1 MHQFTWRAMG
11 TEFMLY
17 LPDGEREWAA
27 GVAGELQ
34 EETRRL
40 ERQLSLYLPD
50 SDLCYLNAHAHEQPI
65 RVEPELF
72 RLLQTCQSLCALTQ
86 GAFDPTVT
94 PLLRLWGFVD
104 KQYRA
109 PDPDAIEQT
118 LARVGMELVLLEP
131 SGCWVYYALPG
142 VELSFGA
149 IGKGWAVAQCVR
161 ILRELGVANAL
172 LDAGG
177 STLYALGTPAGGV
190 ALTPSPSPT
199 GWARGAEAAL
209 TPSPSPTGWA
219 RGAEAALTPSPSPT
233 RWARGAEAALTP
245 SPSPTGWERGVGA
258 ALTPSPSPTGW
269 ARGAEAALTPS
280 PSPTGWERGVG
291 AALTPSPSPTG
302 WARGAE
308 AALTPSPSPT
318 GWERGVGA
326 DGGAPCGA
334 FPLSRLAGEGD
345 KGGEGGKAPM
355 PSEAQS
361 GWLIRL
367 PDGSE
372 VRLQDAALA
381 VAGDTEQ
388 YFEVDGVRYGHILDP
403 RTGYPAPSRPPV
415 AVIGDDPT
423 LCDALSTAL
432 YIEPALESIVRT
444 RCRSVSV
451 STAIDGCGK

>member
-1 MHQFTWRAMG
+1 MHRFAWRAMG
-11 TEFMLY
+11 TEFTLY
-17 LPDGEREWAA
+17 LPDGERDWAA

-50 SDLCYLNAHAHEQPI
+50 SDLCYLNAHAHQQPI

-72 RLLQTCQSLCALTQ
+72 RLLQTCQSLYTLTQ

-104 KQYRA
+104 KQYRV

-118 LARVGMELVLLEP
+118 LERVGMELVLLEP
-131 SGCWVYYALPG
+131 NGCWVYYALPG

-149 IGKGWAVAQCVR
+149 IGKGWAIAQCVR
-161 ILRELGVANAL
+161 ILRELGIRSAL
-172 LDAGG
+172 VDAGG
-177 STLYALGTPAGGV
+177 STLYALGAPNDNTPSLRFPLHAGG
-190 ALTPSPSPT
+190 TEPQRFPSRS
-199 GWARGAEAAL
+199 
-209 TPSPSPTGWA
+209 
-219 RGAEAALTPSPSPT
+219 
-233 RWARGAEAALTP
+233 
-245 SPSPTGWERGVGA
+245 
-258 ALTPSPSPTGW
+258 
-269 ARGAEAALTPS
+269 
-280 PSPTGWERGVG
+280 
-291 AALTPSPSPTG
+291 
-302 WARGAE
+302 
-308 AALTPSPSPT
+308 
-318 GWERGVGA
+318 
-326 DGGAPCGA
+326 GGN
-334 FPLSRLAGEGD
+334 L
-345 KGGEGGKAPM
+345 KEGGNNSQAH
-355 PSEAQS
+355 A

-372 VRLQDAALA
+372 TLLCDAALA

-388 YFEVDGVRYGHILDP
+388 YFEIDGVRYGHILDP

-444 RCRSVSV
+444 RCKSVSV
-451 STAIDGCGK
+451 STAIEGSGK

>member
-1 MHQFTWRAMG
+1 MRQFTWRAMG
-11 TEFMLY
+11 TEFTLY

-50 SDLCYLNAHAHEQPI
+50 SDLCYLNAHAHEQPV

-72 RLLQTCQSLCALTQ
+72 RLLQICQSLYALTQ

-104 KQYRA
+104 KQYRV
-109 PDPDAIEQT
+109 PDPDAIEQA
-118 LARVGMELVLLEP
+118 LERVGMELVLLEP

-149 IGKGWAVAQCVR
+149 IGKGWAIAQCVR
-161 ILRELGVANAL
+161 ILRELGVGNAL
-172 LDAGG
+172 VDAGG

-190 ALTPSPSPT
+190 ALTPSPSPTERERGAEAALTPSPSPT

-219 RGAEAALTPSPSPT
+219 RG
-233 RWARGAEAALTP
+233 
-245 SPSPTGWERGVGA
+245 
-258 ALTPSPSPTGW
+258 
-269 ARGAEAALTPS
+269 
-280 PSPTGWERGVG
+280 
-291 AALTPSPSPTG
+291 
-302 WARGAE
+302 
-308 AALTPSPSPT
+308 
-318 GWERGVGA
+318 VGA
-326 DGGAPCGA
+326 DGGAPCDA

-345 KGGEGGKAPM
+345 KGGEGGKAPL

-367 PDGSE
+367 PNGSE
-372 VRLQDAALA
+372 RLLRDAALA

-388 YFEVDGVRYGHILDP
+388 YFEVNGVRYGHIIDP

>member
-11 TEFMLY
+11 TEFTLY
-17 LPDGEREWAA
+17 LPDGEREWAV

-50 SDLCYLNAHAHEQPI
+50 SDLCYLNAHAHQQPI

-72 RLLQTCQSLCALTQ
+72 RLLQTCQSLYALTQ

-104 KQYRA
+104 KQYRV
-109 PDPDAIEQT
+109 PDPDAIEQA
-118 LARVGMELVLLEP
+118 LERVGMELVLLEP

-149 IGKGWAVAQCVR
+149 IGKGWAIAQCLR

-177 STLYALGTPAGGV
+177 STLYALGMPAESV
-190 ALTPSPSPT
+190 
-199 GWARGAEAAL
+199 
-209 TPSPSPTGWA
+209 
-219 RGAEAALTPSPSPT
+219 
-233 RWARGAEAALTP
+233 ALTP

-258 ALTPSPSPTGW
+258 H
-269 ARGAEAALTPS
+269 
-280 PSPTGWERGVG
+280 
-291 AALTPSPSPTG
+291 
-302 WARGAE
+302 
-308 AALTPSPSPT
+308 
-318 GWERGVGA
+318 
-326 DGGAPCGA
+326 GGAPCGA

-361 GWLIRL
+361 GWLVRL

-372 VRLQDAALA
+372 MRLQDAALA

-388 YFEVDGVRYGHILDP
+388 YFEVNGIRYGHIIDP

-423 LCDALSTAL
+423 LCDALSTVL

>member
-11 TEFMLY
+11 TKFVLY

-50 SDLCYLNAHAHEQPI
+50 SDLCYLNAHAHEQPV

-72 RLLQTCQSLCALTQ
+72 RLLQTCQSLYALTQ

-104 KQYRA
+104 KQYRV
-109 PDPDAIEQT
+109 PDPDAIEQA
-118 LARVGMELVLLEP
+118 LERVGMELVLLEP

-149 IGKGWAVAQCVR
+149 IGKGWAIAQCLR

-177 STLYALGTPAGGV
+177 STLYALGTPTDNV

-199 GWARGAEAAL
+199 RWARAAEAAL

-219 RGAEAALTPSPSPT
+219 RGAE
-233 RWARGAEAALTP
+233 
-245 SPSPTGWERGVGA
+245 
-258 ALTPSPSPTGW
+258 
-269 ARGAEAALTPS
+269 
-280 PSPTGWERGVG
+280 

-345 KGGEGGKAPM
+345 KGGEGDKAPL

-367 PDGSE
+367 PNGSE
-372 VRLQDAALA
+372 RLLRDAALA

-388 YFEVDGVRYGHILDP
+388 YFEVNGIRYGHIIDP

>member
-11 TEFMLY
+11 TEFVLY

-50 SDLCYLNAHAHEQPI
+50 SDLCYLNAHAHEQPV

-72 RLLQTCQSLCALTQ
+72 RLLQICQSLYALTQ

-104 KQYRA
+104 KQYRV
-109 PDPDAIEQT
+109 PDPDAIEQA
-118 LARVGMELVLLEP
+118 LERVGMELVLLEP

-161 ILRELGVANAL
+161 ILRELGVEHAL

-177 STLYALGTPAGGV
+177 STLYALGTPADFES
-190 ALTPSPSPT
+190 TPSL
-199 GWARGAEAAL
+199 R
-209 TPSPSPTGWA
+209 
-219 RGAEAALTPSPSPT
+219 
-233 RWARGAEAALTP
+233 
-245 SPSPTGWERGVGA
+245 
-258 ALTPSPSPTGW
+258 
-269 ARGAEAALTPS
+269 
-280 PSPTGWERGVG
+280 
-291 AALTPSPSPTG
+291 
-302 WARGAE
+302 
-308 AALTPSPSPT
+308 
-318 GWERGVGA
+318 
-326 DGGAPCGA
+326 
-334 FPLSRLAGEGD
+334 FPLQAGGTEGRRFPSRS
-345 KGGEGGKAPM
+345 GGNLQEGGNNSP
-355 PSEAQS
+355 ELS

-372 VRLQDAALA
+372 TTLRDAALA

-388 YFEVDGVRYGHILDP
+388 YFEVNGIRYGHIIDP

>member
-1 MHQFTWRAMG
+1 MRQFTWRAMG
-11 TEFMLY
+11 TEFTLY

-50 SDLCYLNAHAHEQPI
+50 SDLCYLNAHAHEQPV

-72 RLLQTCQSLCALTQ
+72 RLLQTCQSLYALTQ

-104 KQYRA
+104 KQYRV
-109 PDPDAIEQT
+109 PDPDAIEQA
-118 LARVGMELVLLEP
+118 LERVGMELVLLEP

-149 IGKGWAVAQCVR
+149 IGKGWAIAQCVR
-161 ILRELGVANAL
+161 ILRELGVGNAL
-172 LDAGG
+172 VGAGG
-177 STLYALGTPAGGV
+177 STLYALGAPADNVALTPSPSPTERERGAEA

-233 RWARGAEAALTP
+233 
-245 SPSPTGWERGVGA
+245 
-258 ALTPSPSPTGW
+258 GW

-280 PSPTGWERGVG
+280 PSPTERE
-291 AALTPSPSPTG
+291 
-302 WARGAE
+302 RGAE

-326 DGGAPCGA
+326 DGGAPCDA

-367 PDGSE
+367 PNGSE
-372 VRLQDAALA
+372 RLLRDAALA

-388 YFEVDGVRYGHILDP
+388 YFEVNGIRYGHIIDP

>member
-1 MHQFTWRAMG
+1 MHRFAWRAMG
-11 TEFMLY
+11 TEFTLY
-17 LPDGEREWAA
+17 LPDGERDWAA

-50 SDLCYLNAHAHEQPI
+50 SDLCYLNAHAHQQPI
-65 RVEPELF
+65 CVEPELF
-72 RLLQTCQSLCALTQ
+72 RLLQTCQSLYALTQ

-118 LARVGMELVLLEP
+118 LERVGMELVLLEP
-131 SGCWVYYALPG
+131 NGCWVYCALPG

-161 ILRELGVANAL
+161 ILRELGIRSAL
-172 LDAGG
+172 VDAGG
-177 STLYALGTPAGGV
+177 STLYALGAPNDNTPSLRFPLHAGG
-190 ALTPSPSPT
+190 TEPQ
-199 GWARGAEAAL
+199 R
-209 TPSPSPTGWA
+209 
-219 RGAEAALTPSPSPT
+219 
-233 RWARGAEAALTP
+233 
-245 SPSPTGWERGVGA
+245 
-258 ALTPSPSPTGW
+258 
-269 ARGAEAALTPS
+269 
-280 PSPTGWERGVG
+280 
-291 AALTPSPSPTG
+291 
-302 WARGAE
+302 
-308 AALTPSPSPT
+308 
-318 GWERGVGA
+318 
-326 DGGAPCGA
+326 
-334 FPLSRLAGEGD
+334 FPLRSDGTEAPPRFPPRSDGTESSPRFPPRR
-345 KGGEGGKAPM
+345 GGNRKEGGNNSQAH
-355 PSEAQS
+355 A

-372 VRLQDAALA
+372 TLLCDAALA

-388 YFEVDGVRYGHILDP
+388 YFEIDGTRYGHILDP

-432 YIEPALESIVRT
+432 YIEPALESIIRT
-444 RCRSVSV
+444 RCKSVSV
-451 STAIDGCGK
+451 STAIEGSGK

>member
-11 TEFMLY
+11 TEFTLY

-50 SDLCYLNAHAHEQPI
+50 SDLCYLNAHAHEQPV

-72 RLLQTCQSLCALTQ
+72 RLLQICQSLYALTQ

-104 KQYRA
+104 KQYRV
-109 PDPDAIEQT
+109 PDPPAIEQA
-118 LARVGMELVLLEP
+118 LERVGMELVLLEP

-149 IGKGWAVAQCVR
+149 IGKGWAIAQCVR
-161 ILRELGVANAL
+161 ILRELGVGNAL
-172 LDAGG
+172 VDAGG
-177 STLYALGTPAGGV
+177 STLYALGTPADFES
-190 ALTPSPSPT
+190 TPSLGFPMQAGGTESSR
-199 GWARGAEAAL
+199 RGENL
-209 TPSPSPTGWA
+209 EEQSTPSL
-219 RGAEAALTPSPSPT
+219 R
-233 RWARGAEAALTP
+233 
-245 SPSPTGWERGVGA
+245 
-258 ALTPSPSPTGW
+258 
-269 ARGAEAALTPS
+269 
-280 PSPTGWERGVG
+280 
-291 AALTPSPSPTG
+291 
-302 WARGAE
+302 
-308 AALTPSPSPT
+308 
-318 GWERGVGA
+318 
-326 DGGAPCGA
+326 
-334 FPLSRLAGEGD
+334 FPLQAGGTEGRRFPSRS
-345 KGGEGGKAPM
+345 GGNLQEGGNT
-355 PSEAQS
+355 SHTQS
-361 GWLIRL
+361 GWFIRL

-372 VRLQDAALA
+372 MRLQDAALA

-388 YFEVDGVRYGHILDP
+388 YFEVNGIRYGHIIDP

>member
-1 MHQFTWRAMG
+1 MRAFTWRAMG
-11 TEFMLY
+11 TEFTLY
-17 LPDGEREWAA
+17 LSEGERDWAT

-50 SDLCYLNAHAHEQPI
+50 SDLCYLNAHAHQQPV

-72 RLLQTCQSLCALTQ
+72 RLLQTCQSLYALTQ

-104 KQYRA
+104 KQYRV
-109 PDPDAIEQT
+109 PDPAAIEQA
-118 LARVGMELVLLEP
+118 LERVGMELVLLEP

-142 VELSFGA
+142 LELSFGA
-149 IGKGWAVAQCVR
+149 IGKGWAIAQCLR

-177 STLYALGTPAGGV
+177 STLYALGTPADNV

-199 GWARGAEAAL
+199 ERERGAEA
-209 TPSPSPTGWA
+209 
-219 RGAEAALTPSPSPT
+219 
-233 RWARGAEAALTP
+233 
-245 SPSPTGWERGVGA
+245 V
-258 ALTPSPSPTGW
+258 
-269 ARGAEAALTPS
+269 
-280 PSPTGWERGVG
+280 
-291 AALTPSPSPTG
+291 LTPSPSPTG

-345 KGGEGGKAPM
+345 KGGEGDKAPL

-372 VRLQDAALA
+372 MRLQDAALA

-388 YFEVDGVRYGHILDP
+388 YFEVNGVRYGHIIDP
-403 RTGYPAPSRPPV
+403 RTGYPALSRPPV

>member
-11 TEFMLY
+11 TEFTLY

-50 SDLCYLNAHAHEQPI
+50 SDLCYLNAHAHEQPV

-72 RLLQTCQSLCALTQ
+72 RLLQTCQSLYALTQ

-104 KQYRA
+104 KQYRV
-109 PDPDAIEQT
+109 PDPDAIEQA
-118 LARVGMELVLLEP
+118 LERVGMELVLLEP

-149 IGKGWAVAQCVR
+149 IGKGWAIAQCVR
-161 ILRELGVANAL
+161 ILRELGVGNAL
-172 LDAGG
+172 VDAGG
-177 STLYALGTPAGGV
+177 STLYALGTPADFES
-190 ALTPSPSPT
+190 TPSLRFPMHAGGTEFERFPS
-199 GWARGAEAAL
+199 R
-209 TPSPSPTGWA
+209 S
-219 RGAEAALTPSPSPT
+219 
-233 RWARGAEAALTP
+233 
-245 SPSPTGWERGVGA
+245 
-258 ALTPSPSPTGW
+258 
-269 ARGAEAALTPS
+269 
-280 PSPTGWERGVG
+280 
-291 AALTPSPSPTG
+291 
-302 WARGAE
+302 
-308 AALTPSPSPT
+308 
-318 GWERGVGA
+318 
-326 DGGAPCGA
+326 GGN
-334 FPLSRLAGEGD
+334 LQ
-345 KGGEGGKAPM
+345 EGGNT
-355 PSEAQS
+355 SHTQS

-367 PDGSE
+367 PNGSE
-372 VRLQDAALA
+372 RLLRDAALA

-388 YFEVDGVRYGHILDP
+388 YFEVNGIRYGHIIDP

>member
-11 TEFMLY
+11 TKFVLY

-50 SDLCYLNAHAHEQPI
+50 SDLCYLNAHAHQQPI
-65 RVEPELF
+65 CVEPELF
-72 RLLQTCQSLCALTQ
+72 RLLQTCQSLYALTQ

-118 LARVGMELVLLEP
+118 LERVGMELVLLEP
-131 SGCWVYYALPG
+131 NGCWVYYALPG

-149 IGKGWAVAQCVR
+149 IGKGWAIAQCVR
-161 ILRELGVANAL
+161 ILRELGIRSAL
-172 LDAGG
+172 VDAGG
-177 STLYALGTPAGGV
+177 STLYALGTPNDNTPSLRFPLQAGG
-190 ALTPSPSPT
+190 TEPQRFPSRS
-199 GWARGAEAAL
+199 
-209 TPSPSPTGWA
+209 
-219 RGAEAALTPSPSPT
+219 
-233 RWARGAEAALTP
+233 
-245 SPSPTGWERGVGA
+245 
-258 ALTPSPSPTGW
+258 
-269 ARGAEAALTPS
+269 
-280 PSPTGWERGVG
+280 
-291 AALTPSPSPTG
+291 
-302 WARGAE
+302 
-308 AALTPSPSPT
+308 
-318 GWERGVGA
+318 
-326 DGGAPCGA
+326 GGN
-334 FPLSRLAGEGD
+334 L
-345 KGGEGGKAPM
+345 KEGGNNSQAH
-355 PSEAQS
+355 A

-367 PDGSE
+367 PNGSE
-372 VRLQDAALA
+372 TLLCDAALA

-388 YFEVDGVRYGHILDP
+388 HFEIDGMRYGHILDP

-432 YIEPALESIVRT
+432 YIEPALESIIRT

>member
-11 TEFMLY
+11 TEFTLY

-50 SDLCYLNAHAHEQPI
+50 SDLCYLNAHAHEQPV

-72 RLLQTCQSLCALTQ
+72 RLLQICQSLYALTQ

-104 KQYRA
+104 KQYRV
-109 PDPDAIEQT
+109 PDPPAIEQA
-118 LARVGMELVLLEP
+118 LERVGMELVLLEP

-149 IGKGWAVAQCVR
+149 IGKGWAVAQCLR

-233 RWARGAEAALTP
+233 
-245 SPSPTGWERGVGA
+245 
-258 ALTPSPSPTGW
+258 
-269 ARGAEAALTPS
+269 
-280 PSPTGWERGVG
+280 
-291 AALTPSPSPTG
+291 G

-345 KGGEGGKAPM
+345 KGGEGDKAPL

-361 GWLIRL
+361 GWFIRL

>member
-11 TEFMLY
+11 TEFTLY

-50 SDLCYLNAHAHEQPI
+50 SDLCYLNAHAHEQPV

-72 RLLQTCQSLCALTQ
+72 RLLQTCQSLYALTQ

-104 KQYRA
+104 KQYRV
-109 PDPDAIEQT
+109 PDPDAIEQA
-118 LARVGMELVLLEP
+118 LERVGMELVLLEP

-149 IGKGWAVAQCVR
+149 IGKGWAIAQCVR
-161 ILRELGVANAL
+161 ILRELGVEHAL

-177 STLYALGTPAGGV
+177 STLYALGTPADNV
-190 ALTPSPSPT
+190 
-199 GWARGAEAAL
+199 
-209 TPSPSPTGWA
+209 
-219 RGAEAALTPSPSPT
+219 
-233 RWARGAEAALTP
+233 
-245 SPSPTGWERGVGA
+245 
-258 ALTPSPSPTGW
+258 
-269 ARGAEAALTPS
+269 
-280 PSPTGWERGVG
+280 
-291 AALTPSPSPTG
+291 ALTPSPSPTG

-345 KGGEGGKAPM
+345 KGGEGDKAPL

-361 GWLIRL
+361 GWFIRL
-367 PDGSE
+367 PNGSE
-372 VRLQDAALA
+372 RLLRDAALA

-388 YFEVDGVRYGHILDP
+388 YFEVNGIRYGHIIDP

>member
-1 MHQFTWRAMG
+1 MG

-17 LPDGEREWAA
+17 LPDGERDWAA

-50 SDLCYLNAHAHEQPI
+50 SDLCYLNAHAHQQPV

-72 RLLQTCQSLCALTQ
+72 RLLQTCQSLYALTQ

-109 PDPDAIEQT
+109 PDPDAIEKA
-118 LARVGMELVLLEP
+118 LERVGMELVLLEP

-149 IGKGWAVAQCVR
+149 IGKGWAVAQCLR

-177 STLYALGTPAGGV
+177 STLYALGTP
-190 ALTPSPSPT
+190 T
-199 GWARGAEAAL
+199 
-209 TPSPSPTGWA
+209 
-219 RGAEAALTPSPSPT
+219 
-233 RWARGAEAALTP
+233 
-245 SPSPTGWERGVGA
+245 
-258 ALTPSPSPTGW
+258 
-269 ARGAEAALTPS
+269 
-280 PSPTGWERGVG
+280 
-291 AALTPSPSPTG
+291 
-302 WARGAE
+302 
-308 AALTPSPSPT
+308 
-318 GWERGVGA
+318 
-326 DGGAPCGA
+326 DG
-334 FPLSRLAGEGD
+334 D
-345 KGGEGGKAPM
+345 
-355 PSEAQS
+355 

-367 PDGSE
+367 PDGSQMIL
-372 VRLQDAALA
+372 RDAALA

-388 YFEVDGVRYGHILDP
+388 YFEVNGVRYGHILDP

>member
-1 MHQFTWRAMG
+1 MRQFTWRAMG
-11 TEFMLY
+11 TEFTLY

-50 SDLCYLNAHAHEQPI
+50 SDLCYLNAHAHQQPV

-72 RLLQTCQSLCALTQ
+72 RLLQTCQSLYALTQ

-104 KQYRA
+104 KQYRV
-109 PDPDAIEQT
+109 PDPAAIEQA
-118 LARVGMELVLLEP
+118 LERVGMELVLLEP

-149 IGKGWAVAQCVR
+149 IGKGWAIAQCVR
-161 ILRELGVANAL
+161 ILRELGVGNAL
-172 LDAGG
+172 VDAGG
-177 STLYALGTPAGGV
+177 STLYALGTPADFEN
-190 ALTPSPSPT
+190 TPSLRFPMHAGGTESSR
-199 GWARGAEAAL
+199 RGENL
-209 TPSPSPTGWA
+209 EEQSTPSL
-219 RGAEAALTPSPSPT
+219 R
-233 RWARGAEAALTP
+233 
-245 SPSPTGWERGVGA
+245 
-258 ALTPSPSPTGW
+258 
-269 ARGAEAALTPS
+269 
-280 PSPTGWERGVG
+280 
-291 AALTPSPSPTG
+291 
-302 WARGAE
+302 
-308 AALTPSPSPT
+308 
-318 GWERGVGA
+318 
-326 DGGAPCGA
+326 
-334 FPLSRLAGEGD
+334 FPLQAGGTESVWFPSRS
-345 KGGEGGKAPM
+345 GGNLQEGGNT
-355 PSEAQS
+355 SHTQS

-388 YFEVDGVRYGHILDP
+388 YFEVNGIRYGHIIDP

>member
-11 TEFMLY
+11 TEFTLY

-50 SDLCYLNAHAHEQPI
+50 SDLCYLNAHAHQQPV

-72 RLLQTCQSLCALTQ
+72 RLLQICQSLYALTQ

-104 KQYRA
+104 KQYRV
-109 PDPDAIEQT
+109 PDPAAIEQA
-118 LARVGMELVLLEP
+118 LERVGMELALLEP

-149 IGKGWAVAQCVR
+149 IGKGWAIAQCVR
-161 ILRELGVANAL
+161 ILRELGVGNAL
-172 LDAGG
+172 VDAGG
-177 STLYALGTPAGGV
+177 STLYALGTPTDNV

-199 GWARGAEAAL
+199 ERERGAEAAL
-209 TPSPSPTGWA
+209 TPSPSPT
-219 RGAEAALTPSPSPT
+219 
-233 RWARGAEAALTP
+233 
-245 SPSPTGWERGVGA
+245 ER
-258 ALTPSPSPTGW
+258 
-269 ARGAEAALTPS
+269 E
-280 PSPTGWERGVG
+280 
-291 AALTPSPSPTG
+291 
-302 WARGAE
+302 
-308 AALTPSPSPT
+308 
-318 GWERGVGA
+318 
-326 DGGAPCGA
+326 GGAK

-345 KGGEGGKAPM
+345 KGGEGDKAPL

-372 VRLQDAALA
+372 TTLRDAALA

-388 YFEVDGVRYGHILDP
+388 YFEVNGIRYGHIIDP

>member
-1 MHQFTWRAMG
+1 MRQFTWRAMG
-11 TEFMLY
+11 TEFTLY
-17 LPDGEREWAA
+17 LPDGDGAWAA

-50 SDLCYLNAHAHEQPI
+50 SDLCYLNAHAHLQAV

-72 RLLQTCQSLCALTQ
+72 QLLQTCQSLYALTQ
-86 GAFDPTVT
+86 GAFDPTLT

-104 KQYRA
+104 KQHRI
-109 PDPDAIEQT
+109 PDPDAIAQT
-118 LARVGMELVLLEP
+118 LERVGMELALLEP
-131 SGCWVYYALPG
+131 NGCWVYYALPG

-149 IGKGWAVAQCVR
+149 IGKGWAIAQCVR
-161 ILRELGVANAL
+161 ILRELGVEHAL

-177 STLYALGTPAGGV
+177 STLYALGTPADFES
-190 ALTPSPSPT
+190 TPSLRFPMHAGGTESSR
-199 GWARGAEAAL
+199 RGENL
-209 TPSPSPTGWA
+209 EEQSTPSL
-219 RGAEAALTPSPSPT
+219 R
-233 RWARGAEAALTP
+233 
-245 SPSPTGWERGVGA
+245 
-258 ALTPSPSPTGW
+258 
-269 ARGAEAALTPS
+269 
-280 PSPTGWERGVG
+280 
-291 AALTPSPSPTG
+291 
-302 WARGAE
+302 
-308 AALTPSPSPT
+308 
-318 GWERGVGA
+318 
-326 DGGAPCGA
+326 
-334 FPLSRLAGEGD
+334 FPLQAGGTESVWFPSRS
-345 KGGEGGKAPM
+345 GGNLQEGGNT
-355 PSEAQS
+355 SHTQS

-388 YFEVDGVRYGHILDP
+388 YFEVNGIRYGHIIDP

>member
-11 TEFMLY
+11 TEFTLY

-50 SDLCYLNAHAHEQPI
+50 SDLCYLNAHAHEQPV

-72 RLLQTCQSLCALTQ
+72 RLLQICQSLYALTQ

-104 KQYRA
+104 KQYRV
-109 PDPDAIEQT
+109 PDPDAIEQA
-118 LARVGMELVLLEP
+118 LERVGMELVLLEP

-199 GWARGAEAAL
+199 GW
-209 TPSPSPTGWA
+209 
-219 RGAEAALTPSPSPT
+219 
-233 RWARGAEAALTP
+233 
-245 SPSPTGWERGVGA
+245 ERG
-258 ALTPSPSPTGW
+258 
-269 ARGAEAALTPS
+269 
-280 PSPTGWERGVG
+280 
-291 AALTPSPSPTG
+291 
-302 WARGAE
+302 
-308 AALTPSPSPT
+308 
-318 GWERGVGA
+318 
-326 DGGAPCGA
+326 
-334 FPLSRLAGEGD
+334 
-345 KGGEGGKAPM
+345 
-355 PSEAQS
+355 
-361 GWLIRL
+361 
-367 PDGSE
+367 
-372 VRLQDAALA
+372 
-381 VAGDTEQ
+381 
-388 YFEVDGVRYGHILDP
+388 
-403 RTGYPAPSRPPV
+403 
-415 AVIGDDPT
+415 
-423 LCDALSTAL
+423 
-432 YIEPALESIVRT
+432 
-444 RCRSVSV
+444 
-451 STAIDGCGK
+451 

>member
-1 MHQFTWRAMG
+1 MQVFTWRAMG
-11 TEFMLY
+11 TEFTLY

-50 SDLCYLNAHAHEQPI
+50 SDLCYLNAHAHQQPV
-65 RVEPELF
+65 RVEPDLF
-72 RLLQTCQSLCALTQ
+72 RLLQTCQSLYALTQ

-104 KQYRA
+104 KQYRV
-109 PDPDAIEQT
+109 PDPDAIEQA
-118 LARVGMELVLLEP
+118 LERVGMELVLLEP

-149 IGKGWAVAQCVR
+149 IGKGWAVAQCLR

-177 STLYALGTPAGGV
+177 STLYALGTPA
-190 ALTPSPSPT
+190 
-199 GWARGAEAAL
+199 
-209 TPSPSPTGWA
+209 
-219 RGAEAALTPSPSPT
+219 
-233 RWARGAEAALTP
+233 
-245 SPSPTGWERGVGA
+245 
-258 ALTPSPSPTGW
+258 
-269 ARGAEAALTPS
+269 
-280 PSPTGWERGVG
+280 
-291 AALTPSPSPTG
+291 
-302 WARGAE
+302 
-308 AALTPSPSPT
+308 
-318 GWERGVGA
+318 
-326 DGGAPCGA
+326 DG
-334 FPLSRLAGEGD
+334 D
-345 KGGEGGKAPM
+345 
-355 PSEAQS
+355 
-361 GWLIRL
+361 GWLVRL
-367 PDGSE
+367 SDGSE
-372 VRLQDAALA
+372 MCLQDAALA

-388 YFEVDGVRYGHILDP
+388 YFEVNGIRYGHIIDP

>member
-11 TEFMLY
+11 TEFTLY

-50 SDLCYLNAHAHEQPI
+50 SDLCYLNAHAHEQPV

-72 RLLQTCQSLCALTQ
+72 RLLQICQSLYALTQ

-104 KQYRA
+104 KQYRV
-109 PDPDAIEQT
+109 PDPDAIEQV
-118 LARVGMELVLLEP
+118 LERVGMELVLLEP

-149 IGKGWAVAQCVR
+149 IGKGWAIAQCVR
-161 ILRELGVANAL
+161 ILRELGVGNAL
-172 LDAGG
+172 VDAGG
-177 STLYALGTPAGGV
+177 STLYALGTPADSENPHPNPPRGRGGNLV
-190 ALTPSPSPT
+190 PPPFT
-199 GWARGAEAAL
+199 GEVRRGAQFRFKA
-209 TPSPSPTGWA
+209 G
-219 RGAEAALTPSPSPT
+219 RGIHNSTQT
-233 RWARGAEAALTP
+233 
-245 SPSPTGWERGVGA
+245 
-258 ALTPSPSPTGW
+258 
-269 ARGAEAALTPS
+269 
-280 PSPTGWERGVG
+280 
-291 AALTPSPSPTG
+291 
-302 WARGAE
+302 
-308 AALTPSPSPT
+308 
-318 GWERGVGA
+318 
-326 DGGAPCGA
+326 
-334 FPLSRLAGEGD
+334 
-345 KGGEGGKAPM
+345 
-355 PSEAQS
+355 

-372 VRLQDAALA
+372 MRLQDAALA

-388 YFEVDGVRYGHILDP
+388 YFEVNGIRYGHIIDP